1 MKFTEIKDLTTDE
14 LVKRKAKVAE
24 ELFVSKMKHSLGQLG
39 NPLEIRAMRRDVAR
53 LNTALASKLGKKK
66 A

>member
-14 LVKRKAKVAE
+14 LVKRKSKVAE
-24 ELFVSKMKHSLGQLG
+24 DLFVSKMKHSLGQLG
-39 NPLEIRAMRRDVAR
+39 NPLEIRGLRRDVAR